1 MDSSGV
7 ITATAITLIKNSFE
21 LKALNALLL
30 FLATTLETIDIFQ
43 AIYWSPFL
51 EQFSTECRK

>member
-30 FLATTLETIDIFQ
+30 FLATTLEKTDIFQ
-43 AIYWSPFL
+43 AIY
-51 EQFSTECRK
+51 

>member
-30 FLATTLETIDIFQ
+30 FLATTLEKTDIFQ

-51 EQFSTECRK
+51 EQFSIECRK